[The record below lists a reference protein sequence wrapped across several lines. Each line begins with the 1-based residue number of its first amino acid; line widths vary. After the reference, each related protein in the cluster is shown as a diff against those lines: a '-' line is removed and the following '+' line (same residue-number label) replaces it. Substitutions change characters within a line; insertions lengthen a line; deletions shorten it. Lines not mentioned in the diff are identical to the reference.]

1 MKVAIISEIG
11 NFVKFPR
18 DFNNTRTDVAW
29 SIALDA
35 LNVPSN
41 TKLIKQYIESNPSF
55 KKLDLAIVIPGK
67 NNPFLDIEFVKTYF
81 AKKVCMMQEGPNWY
95 WQDYDVETQI
105 NFYNALRTCDFLLC
119 HNSSDSRYYKGITN
133 LECLV
138 MPSLMIEDTVKHIV
152 SKKYEAEGIVIGGNY
167 CSWYGGMDSFLTAL
181 SGRKYFSKAESKVS
195 SLIPIFAP
203 SMGRKKEDEELI
215 PDINHFPYM
224 DWTHFIE
231 TLAVKAKIGI
241 HLMRTHAAGTFA
253 LNCAYLGIP
262 CIGYRGLDTQEYL
275 HPYTTVDLGDIK
287 AAGDIVK
294 KLSDPT
300 FYNTCS
306 EETLFLYKENYH
318 EDIFKKRFINKL
330 NNLVNEN

>member
-1 MKVAIISEIG
+1 MKIAIISEIG
-11 NFVKFPR
+11 NFSKYPR
-18 DFNNTRTDVAW
+18 DFQNARTDVAW

-35 LNVPSN
+35 LNVPSS
-41 TKLIKQYIESNPSF
+41 TKLIKEYIGNTSSF
-55 KKLDLAIVIPGK
+55 KKLDLAIIIPGK
-67 NNPFLDIEFVKTYF
+67 KNPFLDIEFIKEHF

-95 WQDYDVETQI
+95 WQDYDAELQI

-119 HNSSDSRYYKGITN
+119 HNSSDYKYYNGITN

-138 MPSLMIEDTVKHIV
+138 MPSLMIEDTVNYV
-152 SKKYEAEGIVIGGNY
+152 TSKKYEAEGIVTGGNF

-181 SGRKYFSKAESKVS
+181 SGRKSFSKSESQ
-195 SLIPIFAP
+195 IPIFVP
-203 SMGRKKEDEELI
+203 SMGRKIDNEDLI
-215 PDINHFPYM
+215 PDINHLPYM
-224 DWTHFIE
+224 TWSSFIE
-231 TLAVKAKIGI
+231 TLGDKAKIGI

-253 LNCAYLGIP
+253 LNCSYLGIP

-275 HPYTTVDLGDIK
+275 HPYTTVELGDVK
-287 AAGDIVK
+287 AAGEMVK

-300 FYNTCS
+300 YYNICS

-318 EDIFKKRFINKL
+318 EDVFKKRFINKL